1 MSLWRLVTRSI
12 CFYWRTNLAVLLA
25 VVVATGVLTGALA
38 VGDSV
43 RYTLQKTLEARL
55 GEVQFAVLPQ
65 GRFFRAALAG
75 DLEQQFG
82 GTVAPVLQVS
92 GIITNDDGSQRVNR
106 VQVLGVTNKF
116 YAAGPGEVGR
126 ASPHDAVAWA
136 SRPWIED
143 HGQDARATGED
154 GAAGVVLSE
163 SVARRLGVT
172 AGDEVVLRVEKPGL
186 MPRDVP
192 LVSDKD
198 RTVAF
203 RLKVQAIA
211 GDSAFGRFDL
221 QANQAS
227 ALNVFVPLSW
237 LGVQIEQPGRANMLL
252 AAHLPSGVAK
262 PSRPSWRGR
271 PALVGEK
278 REEQGQDALATIAL
292 GVREA
297 WQLADA
303 GLELERLS
311 KQDVLELR
319 SRRVFMDEFIGAEVL
334 QAGEKAQG
342 ILTYFVNEIR
352 LGDKITPYSMVA
364 ALADGRV
371 VPAGMRSD
379 EIAINQWLAD
389 DLGVKVGASVDVTY
403 FVIGPQ
409 RQLLEQHSRLKVV
422 KIVPMDDPAC
432 DPTLMP
438 RFPGLADVN
447 NCRDW
452 KPGIPVNL
460 DKIRPKDE
468 QYWNEHRGTPK
479 AFVTLEAGQ
488 QMWRNQYGS
497 LTAVRYPW
505 RQGLA
510 EEIERHLT
518 SSIDP
523 ASLGLFFQPVRE
535 RGTQA
540 SRQGTDFGALFGGLS
555 MFLIASAVI
564 LIGLL
569 FVFGVESRRGQIGM
583 LMAVGWPA
591 RQVKRLLLA
600 EGGIVAL
607 VGTIAGVG
615 AGLLYT
621 RLMVYGL
628 ATLWSGAVGGAS
640 IYFHARDLTL
650 LWGGLGGLGAAL
662 VAIWLTLRKQATQPA
677 YRLMTDSSDMAGWH
691 GQTRLPVGFRRIA
704 LRRRSTVKQV
714 WPCHPGR
721 LGIVIAVMSF
731 VSVAVLLLVM
741 PASGGEAMAGVFFGA
756 GALLLVGTLSLSHA
770 VLRIAA
776 RGWNRPMVSLQ
787 GLGLRNAARRSG
799 RSLAIIGLLAC
810 GVFMVVAV
818 GANRHDPSKEATG
831 RDSGTG
837 GFALYGDSS
846 IPILHDL
853 STESGRKAT
862 GLAEQGLDDLQVV
875 QFRVRDGDD
884 ASCLNLNRAQQPR
897 LMGVQADALKQR
909 ESFQFT
915 GAVKEDQGE
924 KGWGLLRMHLADGA
938 VPVVG
943 DYATVFWA
951 LGKNIG
957 DEVEYTDE
965 MGRPFRVR
973 IVGILANSVLQ
984 GSLVIAENEFVA
996 RFPSVDGYRVLLVD
1010 APRDKADAVAQKL
1023 SFGLRDYGLVLTP
1036 TQERLAVFGAVENT
1050 YLSIFTVL
1058 GGLGLVL
1065 GSVGLGMVV
1074 LRNMLERRGELAM
1087 LRAVGFGRGR
1097 LQRMVFYEHW
1107 GLMLAGLACGVISA
1121 IVAVIPAVQ
1130 SPGGQVPYGSLLVT
1144 VVGIAISGAVWVWVA
1159 GMLAVRGPLLDA
1171 LRQE

>member
-12 CFYWRTNLAVLLA
+12 GFYWRTNLAVLLA

-55 GEVQFAVLPQ
+55 GQVELAVLPQ
-65 GRFFRAALAG
+65 GRYFRAALAE
-75 DLEQQFG
+75 DLERPLG

-106 VQVLGVTNKF
+106 VQVLGVTDKF
-116 YAAGPGEVGR
+116 YAVGPGAVGR
-126 ASPHDAVAWA
+126 ASPHDVVAWA
-136 SRPWIED
+136 SRPWIGD

-163 SVARRLGVT
+163 PVARRLGV
-172 AGDEVVLRVEKPGL
+172 AVGEEVVLRVEKPGL

-211 GDSAFGRFDL
+211 DDSTFGRFDL

-227 ALNVFVPLSW
+227 ALNIFVPLSW
-237 LGVQIEQPGRANMLL
+237 LGEQIEQPGRANMLL
-252 AAHLPSGVAK
+252 AAHLKSGVLADQM
-262 PSRPSWRGR
+262 ST
-271 PALVGEK
+271 AVK
-278 REEQGQDALATIAL
+278 R
-292 GVREA
+292 A

-319 SRRVFMDEFIGAEVL
+319 SRRVFVDESIGAEAL
-334 QAGEKAQG
+334 KAGAKAQG
-342 ILTYFVNEIR
+342 ILTYFVNEVR
-352 LGDKITPYSMVA
+352 LGDKTTPYSMVA

-371 VPAGMRSD
+371 VPADMHSD

-389 DLGVKVGASVDVTY
+389 DLGVKVGDSVDVTY
-403 FVIGPQ
+403 FVIGPR
-409 RQLLEQHSRLKVV
+409 RQLLEQHSRLKVIR
-422 KIVPMDDPAC
+422 IVPTDDPAC

-452 KPGIPVNL
+452 KPGIPVDLN
-460 DKIRPKDE
+460 KIRPKDE

-488 QMWRNQYGS
+488 RMWRNQYGS

-510 EEIERHLT
+510 EEIERHLM

-523 ASLGLFFQPVRE
+523 ASLGLFFQPVRD

-540 SRQGTDFGALFGGLS
+540 SRQGTDFGELFGGLS

-591 RQVKRLLLA
+591 KRVRRLLLA

-607 VGTIAGVG
+607 LGTIAGVG
-615 AGLLYT
+615 VGLLYT

-628 ATLWSGAVGGAS
+628 ATLWSGAVGGAQ
-640 IYFHARDLTL
+640 IYFHVRDLTL
-650 LWGGLGGLGAAL
+650 LGGGLGGLGAAL
-662 VAIWLTLRKQATQPA
+662 VAIWLTLRTQATQPA
-677 YRLMTDSSDMAGWH
+677 HQLMTGSSEDAFSRG
-691 GQTRLPVGFRRIA
+691 I
-704 LRRRSTVKQV
+704 RRSR
-714 WPCHPGR
+714 GR
-721 LGIVIAVMSF
+721 FGVVAAIVSF
-731 VSVAVLLLVM
+731 VGVAILLRMM
-741 PASGGEAMAGVFFGA
+741 PTGGGEATAGAFFGA
-756 GALLLVGTLSLSHA
+756 GALLLVGTLGLSHA
-770 VLRIAA
+770 VLRMAA
-776 RGWNRPMVSLQ
+776 VGWNRPMVSLQ

-853 STESGRKAT
+853 STESGRKAL
-862 GLAEQGLDDLQVV
+862 GLAGQELDDLQVV

-909 ESFQFT
+909 KSFQFT
-915 GAVKEDQGE
+915 ATVDEDQE
-924 KGWGLLRMHLADGA
+924 KKGWGLLRMDLDKGA
-938 VPVVG
+938 VPAIG
-943 DYATVFWA
+943 DYPTVSWA

-965 MGRPFRVR
+965 MGRPFCVR

-1010 APRDKADAVAQKL
+1010 APADKVDAVAQRL
-1023 SFGLRDYGLVLTP
+1023 SSGLRDYGLVLTP
-1036 TQERLAVFGAVENT
+1036 TGERVAAFGAVENT

-1058 GGLGLVL
+1058 GGLGLIL

-1087 LRAVGFGRGR
+1087 LRAVGFGKGQ
-1097 LQRMVFYEHW
+1097 LKRMVFYEHW

-1130 SPGGQVPYGSLLVT
+1130 SPGGQVPYLSLLVT
-1144 VVGIAISGAVWVWVA
+1144 VAAIGLSGAVWVWIA
-1159 GMLAVRGPLLDA
+1159 GTGALRGALLDA